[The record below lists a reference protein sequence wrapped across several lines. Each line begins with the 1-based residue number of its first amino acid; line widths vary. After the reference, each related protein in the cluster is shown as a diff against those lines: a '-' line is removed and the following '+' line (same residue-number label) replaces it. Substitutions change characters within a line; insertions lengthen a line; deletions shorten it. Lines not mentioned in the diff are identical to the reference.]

1 VQLLGD
7 QLDPLGRGGQGFSVP
22 NGRGEIIF
30 NPMDGQALT
39 SEIFTDGQLS
49 EWTAFDVP
57 PI

>member
-49 EWTAFDVP
+49 EWTAL
-57 PI
+57 